1 MIAQAE
7 SDNIWRTLGRLEEG
21 QHRMEEGQRR
31 LEAALEEN
39 QRRFET
45 RLEENQR
52 RFETRLEENQRQT
65 DAALLDLRVGL
76 RDVNR
81 RVDRLF
87 FAIIA
92 IGGTMIVATFASRF
106 VGT

>member
-1 MIAQAE
+1 MVTQTDN
-7 SDNIWRTLGRLEEG
+7 DNIWYILGRLEEG
-21 QHRMEEGQRR
+21 QRRLEEGQRR
-31 LEAALEEN
+31 LETALEEN
-39 QRRFET
+39 QH
-45 RLEENQR
+45 